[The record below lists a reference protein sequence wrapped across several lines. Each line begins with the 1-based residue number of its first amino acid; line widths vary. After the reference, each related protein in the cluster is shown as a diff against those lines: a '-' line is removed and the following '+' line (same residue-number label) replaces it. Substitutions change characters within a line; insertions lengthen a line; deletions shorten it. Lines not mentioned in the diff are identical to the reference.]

1 MSVGSSS
8 FSSVESPFLPHLESA
23 VLTLRHR
30 LEQHL
35 DQEHRVRSCYLGM
48 QQSWQTHFQ
57 QMGTHLSMLEGLL
70 ATWMQ
75 PTSNGPQLSVVSGPD
90 HE

>member
-1 MSVGSSS
+1 MSVGLSS
-8 FSSVESPFLPHLESA
+8 FDAVEMPFLPGLETA

-30 LEQHL
+30 FEQHL
-35 DQEHRVRSCYLGM
+35 DQEHRVRNCYLGM
-48 QQSWQTHFQ
+48 QRSWQTHCH
-57 QMGTHLSMLEGLL
+57 QMTGQISMLEGLL

-75 PTSNGPQLSVVSGPD
+75 PASNSPQLSVVSGPD